1 MWFEAI
7 SRLRINF
14 DKNELIPNA
23 EAMATKLGCKVG
35 SLPSSYLGL
44 SLGAPF
50 KSMAAQDGV
59 EEKFR
64 KRLAMWKR
72 QYISKGRRITLIRST
87 LASLPIY
94 FMYVLSLPRTVKCGA
109 LERKPFLVK

>member
-72 QYISKGRRITLIRST
+72 QYISKRERLTLIRNT
-87 LASLPIY
+87 LANLPIY
-94 FMYVLSLPRTVKCGA
+94 FMSCLLCLGPSD
-109 LERKPFLVK
+109 